1 MYTGWC
7 ACCSKGAAQR
17 FDTAPPAFNRRNTMF
32 DIVTIEPDDSVVAKA
47 VKAMISGNALIS
59 VPNDGYLCWRWSG
72 TQARIH

>member
-1 MYTGWC
+1 
-7 ACCSKGAAQR
+7 
-17 FDTAPPAFNRRNTMF
+17 MF